1 MSYQTRERFPG
12 QWRGNPGSPSSARPD
27 PSSDCWLT
35 LARVSL
41 LQEMLSRSSLET
53 QKLELMSAMSEL
65 KLQQAALER
74 ENLDLRTNH
83 LNNNLVNGNAG
94 HNGST
99 GSIIRRPPMAPT
111 RLTSTTSSA
120 SAASTPSPNIAAQTN
135 GHPLGGSHGN
145 LQQQGLPANGSSA
158 PMVCGGISCCLSIRD

>member
-1 MSYQTRERFPG
+1 MWKSGIF
-12 QWRGNPGSPSSARPD
+12 SI
-27 PSSDCWLT
+27 CHWL
-35 LARVSL
+35 LRQVRRAAHLLDIHVYS

-74 ENLDLRTNH
+74 ENLELRTNH

-99 GSIIRRPPMAPT
+99 GSIIRRPPLAPT
-111 RLTSTTSSA
+111 RLLSTTSS
-120 SAASTPSPNIAAQTN
+120 SGSTPSPNVVGGGLGSN

-145 LQQQGLPANGSSA
+145 LQQSSNGTPKVRNNGESS
-158 PMVCGGISCCLSIRD
+158 ILHKTRL

>member
-1 MSYQTRERFPG
+1 MSASRVSDVEILLTDERLTG
-12 QWRGNPGSPSSARPD
+12 RPSSSRNSPLMLNVEQFYA
-27 PSSDCWLT
+27 CH
-35 LARVSL
+35 L

-74 ENLDLRTNH
+74 ENLELRTNQ

-111 RLTSTTSSA
+111 RLASTTSA
-120 SAASTPSPNIAAQTN
+120 SSTSTPSPNIGGN
-135 GHPLGGSHGN
+135 NHPLGGSHGN
-145 LQQQGLPANGSSA
+145 LQHPSPGSVT
-158 PMVCGGISCCLSIRD
+158 PKVISYSRPTVIDDV

>member
-1 MSYQTRERFPG
+1 
-12 QWRGNPGSPSSARPD
+12 
-27 PSSDCWLT
+27 
-35 LARVSL
+35 
-41 LQEMLSRSSLET
+41 MLSRSSLET

-74 ENLDLRTNH
+74 ENLDLRTSH

-111 RLTSTTSSA
+111 RLTTTTTPAGSNASTSS
-120 SAASTPSPNIAAQTN
+120 PNAGGVPLGSN

-145 LQQQGLPANGSSA
+145 LQQQQVNGNGA
-158 PMVCGGISCCLSIRD
+158 PKV

>member
-1 MSYQTRERFPG
+1 
-12 QWRGNPGSPSSARPD
+12 
-27 PSSDCWLT
+27 
-35 LARVSL
+35 
-41 LQEMLSRSSLET
+41 MLSRSSLET

-120 SAASTPSPNIAAQTN
+120 SAASTPSPSIAAQTN

-158 PMVCGGISCCLSIRD
+158 PMVCGGMLLLLFVNQGLTFEGLFNLADPSHDVSSTGGPSAVQQSATAILPHSGPVHK

>member
-1 MSYQTRERFPG
+1 MVVCVF
-12 QWRGNPGSPSSARPD
+12 
-27 PSSDCWLT
+27 
-35 LARVSL
+35 
-41 LQEMLSRSSLET
+41 QEMLSRSSLET

-74 ENLDLRTNH
+74 ENLELRSNH
-83 LNNNLVNGNAG
+83 LNNNLVNGG

-111 RLTSTTSSA
+111 RLTSTTSS
-120 SAASTPSPNIAAQTN
+120 SSASTPSPNINGSGGN

-145 LQQQGLPANGSSA
+145 LQQPMGSIT
-158 PMVCGGISCCLSIRD
+158 PKVCGFGDGNRYDERLTNSLSN